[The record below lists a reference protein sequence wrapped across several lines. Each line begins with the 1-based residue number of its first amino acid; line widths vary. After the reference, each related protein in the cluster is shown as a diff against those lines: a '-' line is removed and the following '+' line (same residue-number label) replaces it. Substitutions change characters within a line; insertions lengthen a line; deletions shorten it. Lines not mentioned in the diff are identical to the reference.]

1 MNPVRSMEDV
11 KTITALEPEKSV
23 PFVGEAL
30 GLLRQEVGNNA
41 TVLGFVG
48 APFTLASYIVE
59 GGTSTHYKVIKKM
72 AFDAPEVYHALLSSI
87 TDSVVEYVKY
97 QADSGAQVV
106 QIFDSWASEFCP
118 ADFEKFCLPYLKRIV
133 EEVKVTHPNLPLV
146 LYASGSGGL
155 LERLQ
160 TTGADVI
167 SLDGTVDM
175 KDARRRLGPEQA
187 VQGNMD
193 PVTLFASKE
202 VITDRVLDTIQKAG
216 DKKHVVNLGHGVM
229 QGTPEEHV
237 AHFFKTVRDFRY

>member
-1 MNPVRSMEDV
+1 M
-11 KTITALEPEKSV
+11 
-23 PFVGEAL
+23 
-30 GLLRQEVGNNA
+30 
-41 TVLGFVG
+41 
-48 APFTLASYIVE
+48 
-59 GGTSTHYKVIKKM
+59 
-72 AFDAPEVYHALLSSI
+72 
-87 TDSVVEYVKY
+87 
-97 QADSGAQVV
+97 V

>member
-1 MNPVRSMEDV
+1 MS
-11 KTITALEPEKSV
+11 
-23 PFVGEAL
+23 G
-30 GLLRQEVGNNA
+30 
-41 TVLGFVG
+41 
-48 APFTLASYIVE
+48 
-59 GGTSTHYKVIKKM
+59 
-72 AFDAPEVYHALLSSI
+72 DAPGPGSDPPSTPTASIEELDALRKELDDAKKAAASAEKKLAVMRAMSEADS

-118 ADFEKFCLPYLKRIV
+118 ADFEKYCLPYLKRIV
-133 EEVKVTHPNLPLV
+133 DEVKVTHPDLPLI

-175 KDARRRLGPEQA
+175 EDARRRLGPEQA
-187 VQGNMD
+187 VQGNID

-202 VITDRVLDTIQKAG
+202 VITDRVLQTVQKAG